1 MSLFSL
7 AGKEFTCNVEVRSLG
22 WEDPL
27 KEGLATHFGIQYSR
41 RTPMDRGA
49 WRATILGVIESDT
62 TE

>member
-49 WRATILGVIESDT
+49 WQATIPEVIESDM

>member
-1 MSLFSL
+1 MCLFSL
-7 AGKEFTCNVEVRSLG
+7 AGKEFICNVEVRSLG

-41 RTPMDRGA
+41 RAPMDRGA
-49 WRATILGVIESDT
+49 WRATIPGVIESDT